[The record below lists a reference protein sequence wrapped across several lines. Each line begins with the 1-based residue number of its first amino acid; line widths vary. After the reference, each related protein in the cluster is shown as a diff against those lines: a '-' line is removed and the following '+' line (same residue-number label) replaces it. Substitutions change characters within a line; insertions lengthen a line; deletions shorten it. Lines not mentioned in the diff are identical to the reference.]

1 MDINKFKINKIL
13 GKGMYGTVY
22 ESIYKNKKYAYKI
35 EHVLKTDIDNKSSN
49 IWREIKFSEKFAN
62 EYPEQF
68 ITLFSYDIIN
78 NCKHKQNH
86 IWNISF
92 FNKKLQDQFIKLS
105 KSKYCIRKVYSMIDY
120 TLGEIINSL
129 SKQQIYSM
137 IIQFSYIIYLL
148 EKNKYIH
155 GDIHQYNIGVVL
167 TKKKYIKIF
176 QYNVPTY
183 GYLYKLIDFGR
194 VLHKK
199 NIVKRGNI
207 KIYKNLYGNELDFIL
222 TTMISNLPFINYIN
236 DKKIV
241 IDEMSSRKSFPN
253 TIESNILS
261 SFCENDDEKCRNYKF
276 NLYKVL
282 FPKSFQQSVLG
293 NKFKKVIEP
302 TLRIDLIDIL
312 FVLKS
317 NYDKKKIIDYFMLKL
332 FL

>member
-1 MDINKFKINKIL
+1 
-13 GKGMYGTVY
+13 
-22 ESIYKNKKYAYKI
+22 
-35 EHVLKTDIDNKSSN
+35 
-49 IWREIKFSEKFAN
+49 
-62 EYPEQF
+62 
-68 ITLFSYDIIN
+68 
-78 NCKHKQNH
+78 
-86 IWNISF
+86 
-92 FNKKLQDQFIKLS
+92 
-105 KSKYCIRKVYSMIDY
+105 MIDY